1 MGTAYNTN
9 VVTDGL
15 IACWDAGNRRC
26 GTPSA
31 GGTWTGLG
39 VNAPAT
45 LVNSGASAPEFADIS
60 LGAIAFD
67 GTNDKVTVAN
77 TTDIDG
83 AGGLPLIYGYIF
95 LLCQLTIIPFF
106 LSIMVM
112 GAACMSLCYI

>member
-1 MGTAYNTN
+1 MGLVHHPN

-15 IACWDAGNRRC
+15 VCCWDAGNRRC

-45 LVNSGASAPEFADIS
+45 LVNQAEFADIS
-60 LGAIAFD
+60 LGAILLD
-67 GTNDKVTVAN
+67 GTDDKVTVAN

-83 AGGLPLIYGYIF
+83 AGGFTFDIWLYF
-95 LLCQLTIIPFF
+95 LGMDSSKYTVFSP
-106 LSIMVM
+106 
-112 GAACMSLCYI
+112 